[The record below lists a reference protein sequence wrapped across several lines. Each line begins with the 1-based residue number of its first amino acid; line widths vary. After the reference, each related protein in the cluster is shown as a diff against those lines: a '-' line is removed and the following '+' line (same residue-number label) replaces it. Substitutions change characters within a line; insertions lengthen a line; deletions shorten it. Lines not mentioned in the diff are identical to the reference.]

1 MNSNIKKQNRVLLAT
16 LVVLLCAAVILIA
29 VTGSANRKAKA
40 EQTPDS
46 SRTLVENVPEEG
58 SSKKS
63 PAADDAPLRKRDD
76 KLSDSDTV
84 KKEKSDT
91 SDKTDK
97 AKDSAEQRTAVETER
112 DTAEVAAMQSEPLPT
127 FSAPVDNFVIKE
139 CSLDTPVFSY
149 TMNDHRIHNGVD
161 IACSIGTPVLAAADG
176 VVCEVYSDPMMGMTV
191 GIEHSGGAVT
201 RYKGLSEDS
210 ADLVRTGDLVKRGQ
224 VIAASGE
231 TALIES
237 AEEAHVHFELSIN
250 GEPADPAEYMKLS
263 RLSEVYEG

>member
-16 LVVLLCAAVILIA
+16 LVVLLCAAVVLIA

-40 EQTPDS
+40 EQNPDNS
-46 SRTLVENVPEEG
+46 QNLVETVPEE
-58 SSKKS
+58 SSAKKS
-63 PAADDAPLRKRDD
+63 PAADPNTSRKRDN
-76 KLSDSDTV
+76 KSSDPDTV
-84 KKEKSDT
+84 KKDKSDT
-91 SDKTDK
+91 SDKT
-97 AKDSAEQRTAVETER
+97 KDSTERSSTVETEQN
-112 DTAEVAAMQSEPLPT
+112 TAEVAAMQSEPLPT

-161 IACSIGTPVLAAADG
+161 IACSVGTPVLAAADG